1 MIDPFRDRTAVI
13 TGGASGIGLGLA
25 TAFAAR
31 GARLV
36 LADVDEPALARAEQQ
51 LRDAGA
57 TVIGVRTDVTDRAD
71 VHALA
76 ERALS
81 HFGAVHLVCNNA
93 GIATFGEIAKAPRED
108 WEFTMNVD
116 FWGVVNGVEAFV
128 PRLIEQRQ
136 GGHVLNTAS
145 MAGLVGM
152 KWLGIYC
159 AAKFAVVGLSEALQ
173 RELEPHDIGV
183 SVLCPMIVAT
193 NIGVNSQRLRPGAL
207 QPAPGAA
214 APPPPPGAM
223 VGGTITV
230 EDVARRVLR
239 AIERRRLYVLTH
251 PEQREIL
258 RKRAARLDA
267 VFDEWE
273 G

>member
-1 MIDPFRDRTAVI
+1 MDPFRDRTAVI
-13 TGGASGIGLGLA
+13 TGGASGIGLGMA
-25 TAFAAR
+25 RAFAAR
-31 GARLV
+31 GANLV
-36 LADVDEPALARAEQQ
+36 LADIDEDALARAEAEFVAQ
-51 LRDAGA
+51 
-57 TVIGVRTDVTDRAD
+57 GVPVLCVPTDVTRRER

-76 ERALS
+76 DAACAR
-81 HFGAVHLVCNNA
+81 FGAVHLVCNNA

-128 PRLIEQRQ
+128 PRLLAQRQ

-159 AAKFAVVGLSEALQ
+159 AAKFAVVGVSEALQ
-173 RELEPHDIGV
+173 RELEPHGIGV

-193 NIGVNSQRLRPGAL
+193 NIGANSQRLRPGAL
-207 QPAPGAA
+207 RPESGSE
-214 APPPPPGAM
+214 APPPPANAM
-223 VGGTITV
+223 VGGTVTV
-230 EDVARRVLR
+230 EDVARRVVR
-239 AIERRRLYVLTH
+239 AIDERRFYVLTH

-267 VFDEWE
+267 ASDGWD
-273 G
+273 